1 MRENIYEK
9 KYIDLHVHST
19 ASDGTYTPSE
29 VTEYAKEK
37 GLYAF
42 ALTDHDTVDGI
53 EEAMRAAGGSI
64 IVIPGIE
71 ISADYNGTD
80 IHILG
85 LNIDYKNEEFLAQIN
100 ECKRL
105 RTERNKKMIQ
115 KMNALGFPITEDIVN
130 ERYGRDSSVTRAHFA
145 RYLLDEGFVSTKE
158 EAFAKYLN
166 KGCPC
171 YVSRVQMTPE
181 HAVKIILK
189 AGGHPV
195 LAHPLLYKLEKDKV
209 TELIDYLKGL
219 GLKGLEAVYSRN
231 TAEDDEFLAGAAKSF
246 GLFVTGGSDFHGS
259 NKPDIDLGVGTGN
272 LAIGKELLK
281 NIL

>member
-1 MRENIYEK
+1 MSENNCEK
-9 KYIDLHVHST
+9 KYIDLHVHSM
-19 ASDGTYTPSE
+19 ASDGTLTPTE

-53 EEAMRAAGGSI
+53 EEAVKAAGDSI
-64 IVIPGIE
+64 MMIPGIE

-85 LNIDYKNEEFLAQIN
+85 LNIDYGNEEFLDRIN

-115 KMNALGFPITEDIVN
+115 KMNDLGFPITEEIVS
-130 ERYGRDSSVTRAHFA
+130 ERYGSDSSITRAHFA
-145 RYLLDEGFVSTKE
+145 RYLLDEGFVRTKD
-158 EAFAKYLN
+158 EAFEKYLN
-166 KGCPC
+166 KDGPC
-171 YVSRVQMTPE
+171 YVSRVQMKPE
-181 HAVKIILK
+181 QAIEIILK

-195 LAHPLLYKLEKDKV
+195 LAHPLLYKLDKEGV
-209 TELIDYLKGL
+209 IGLIGYLKSL
-219 GLKGLEAVYSRN
+219 GLEGIEAIYSRN
-231 TAEDDEFLAGAAKSF
+231 TSEDDEFLAGIAKSF
-246 GLFVTGGSDFHGS
+246 GLYVTGGSDFHGS

-272 LAIGKELLK
+272 LAISKELLN

>member
-1 MRENIYEK
+1 MSENKNEK

-19 ASDGTYTPSE
+19 ASDGTLTPSE
-29 VTEYAKEK
+29 VAEYAKEK

-53 EEAMRAAGGSI
+53 EEAVKAAGDGI

-71 ISADYNGTD
+71 ISADFNGTD

-85 LNIDYKNEEFLAQIN
+85 LNIDYGNEEFLARIN
-100 ECKRL
+100 ECKQL

-115 KMNALGFPITEDIVN
+115 KMNDLGFPITEDIIN
-130 ERYGRDSSVTRAHFA
+130 ERYGRDSSITRAHFA
-145 RYLLDEGFVSTKE
+145 RYLLDEGFVKTKE
-158 EAFAKYLN
+158 EAFEKYLN
-166 KGCPC
+166 KGGPC
-171 YVSRVQMTPE
+171 YVSRVQMTPKCAIE
-181 HAVKIILK
+181 IILK

-195 LAHPLLYKLEKDKV
+195 LAHPLLYKLDKERV
-209 TELIDYLKGL
+209 ISLIDYLRGL
-219 GLKGLEAVYSRN
+219 GLEGLEAIYSRN
-231 TAEDDEFLAGAAKSF
+231 TGEDDEFLAGIANRF
-246 GLFVTGGSDFHGS
+246 GLYVTGGSDFHGS

-272 LAIGKELLK
+272 LAIEKELLK